1 MSKTFYGKY
10 RGVVTDNQDPLS
22 MGRVRARVPDV
33 LGKDPSGW
41 ALPCTPFGGNDM
53 GFYAVPDVGARV
65 WMEFEQGDP
74 DFPIWAGC
82 WWGSQEELPS
92 EADDI
97 QKVVIKT
104 KKKQIIVLNDSDE
117 EITIQTSGG
126 QKIVMNSDSIKI
138 DNGSGATVE
147 LSDIKVALNSD
158 ALEVE

>member
-1 MSKTFYGKY
+1 
-10 RGVVTDNQDPLS
+10 
-22 MGRVRARVPDV
+22 
-33 LGKDPSGW
+33 
-41 ALPCTPFGGNDM
+41 M

-92 EADDI
+92 EANDI
-97 QKVVIKT
+97 KKVVIKT

-117 EITIQTSGG
+117 EIIIQTSGG

-138 DNGSGATVE
+138 DNGNGATIK
-147 LSDIKVALNSD
+147 LSSSKVAINVD